1 MIYGYD
7 EMTSIIWY
15 IYNEFLKKEKEL
27 LEKTRKKEHDQRDR
41 NRDIR
46 KDPGLSDE
54 KK

>member
-27 LEKTRKKEHDQRDR
+27 LEKTRKKEQDRLER
-41 NRDIR
+41 NRNIG
-46 KDPGLSDE
+46 KDPDLSED